1 MEPGVL
7 AAFQTAA
14 DRWERVMTAAV
25 APVSPP
31 ASFNGCL
38 GVGPTGTIE
47 GMVIDIQVIPIDGPN
62 GILGSAGPCQ
72 AAADGLPRAGLMRF
86 DSADVAGLMLD
97 GRFVQ
102 VVEHEMAH
110 VLGVGTM
117 WSSRSL
123 ISGSGTSDP
132 RFTGSNAV
140 TEWRA
145 LGGTGDVPVEAN
157 GGSGTADAHWRESVF
172 ASELMTGWL
181 NWGTNPISRLTIA
194 SLADLGYQVDLSQAD
209 GYTLPSGLLGAALRG
224 PMGTVDDGDMILV
237 EPSPLP

>member
-1 MEPGVL
+1 
-7 AAFQTAA
+7 
-14 DRWERVMTAAV
+14 MTAAV

-47 GMVIDIQVIPIDGPN
+47 GMVIDIQVTPIDGTN
-62 GILGSAGPCQ
+62 GILGSAGPCRT
-72 AAADGLPRAGLMRF
+72 AADGLPRAGLMRF

-117 WSSRSL
+117 WSSMSL

-140 TEWRA
+140 TEWHA
-145 LGGTGDVPVEAN
+145 LGGTGDVPVEAA
-157 GGSGTADAHWRESVF
+157 GGSGTAEAHWRESVF
-172 ASELMTGWL
+172 VSELMTGWL

-224 PMGTVDDGDMILV
+224 PVTAADDGDMVLV